1 MFLIF
6 GNYFFVSLW
15 HFQCLKNR
23 ITLLWIK
30 GVKTCFDLTK
40 IPCVKCIQGP
50 ALCVY
55 NNAKFSPE
63 DWEGIRMLHTSIKEE
78 DPLKVGRF
86 GLGFKSVFHLAG
98 NAAMV
103 CGCLG
108 MEIHLHVLPKT
119 LTGIADCLKCC
130 KFKVKP

>member
-1 MFLIF
+1 MNSGTSPVRAQQCKVFT
-6 GNYFFVSLW
+6 LW
-15 HFQCLKNR
+15 
-23 ITLLWIK
+23 
-30 GVKTCFDLTK
+30 
-40 IPCVKCIQGP
+40 
-50 ALCVY
+50 
-55 NNAKFSPE
+55 E

-103 CGCLG
+103 CCCLG
-108 MEIHLHVLPKT
+108 MEIHLLPKT
-119 LTGIADCLKCC
+119 LTGISDCLKCC